1 MSEKWPTH
9 LFEYSHNGSTWSIE
23 IKAPNE
29 QDAKDRIIKLS
40 DAKYLGVL
48 QMKIP
53 VELGLFA
60 RLICWWQNRRPLKVF
75 LDT

>member
-1 MSEKWPTH
+1 MNEKWPTH
-9 LFEYSHNGSTWSIE
+9 LFEYSHHGSTWSIE

-29 QDAKDRIIKLS
+29 HDAKDRIRQLQ
-40 DAKYLGVL
+40 DANYLGVL

-60 RLICWWQNRRPLKVF
+60 RLLCWWQNLRRTKIF
-75 LDT
+75 T